1 MSDNTFLLANIYIS
15 STGSPV
21 FDVKSFSKTKPDTIS
36 TQESIA
42 SGFDISFWSAVV
54 KIYSF
59 QTYDEWIRMKT
70 CDPKNFPSP

>member
-1 MSDNTFLLANIYIS
+1 MSDNTFLSANIYMS

-21 FDVKSFSKTKPDTIS
+21 FYVKSFSKTKPDTIS

-42 SGFDISFWSAVV
+42 SGYDISFWSAVM

-70 CDPKNFPSP
+70 CDPTIFSSP